1 MGQRA
6 APEGVTG
13 MLCWAFAILC
23 ALSAFRGG
31 GPAMALFAALA
42 YVCLALSRRAK
53 SGVLRLALALPP
65 GLALLLAPGTPV
77 LLALAAAWGCVLLT
91 QAAPRALPDYRVSR
105 LLFLALAVVLAEV
118 LVIFFTDKSL
128 GSGASL
134 GGTLGFSAAFVV
146 FSAAGLQLQRTQA
159 EPDGRTAALNLALT
173 AAPLGAAV
181 AGAGMVALLLRV
193 LRHGIEWLLMPFG
206 ALFFLFIWLRTLMV
220 HISEDRAQ
228 LVKLPENL
236 LETPEE
242 AAVQQAEA
250 AEKAL
255 PQVEV
260 PEFHVPWA
268 AVGLALLAVILVC
281 LLIWYLRRERAEE
294 EKGTAYE
301 QGRFLRGTAER
312 RGKRGRKSTDS
323 DNARTIRNI
332 YREYLLCVNGA
343 GVNLRKS
350 STSLDVFRGA
360 GGRRADQTLRSL
372 YLPARYGGAEI
383 TDEQVRAA
391 REALEEIKRARQSPH
406 GSH

>member
-134 GGTLGFSAAFVV
+134 GGTFVV

-206 ALFFLFIWLRTLMV
+206 ALFSLFIWLRTLMV

-260 PEFHVPWA
+260 PCALGGGRSGA
-268 AVGLALLAVILVC
+268 AGRDPGVSADLVSPPGAG
-281 LLIWYLRRERAEE
+281 RGRERH
-294 EKGTAYE
+294 
-301 QGRFLRGTAER
+301 
-312 RGKRGRKSTDS
+312 
-323 DNARTIRNI
+323 
-332 YREYLLCVNGA
+332 
-343 GVNLRKS
+343 GV
-350 STSLDVFRGA
+350 
-360 GGRRADQTLRSL
+360 
-372 YLPARYGGAEI
+372 
-383 TDEQVRAA
+383 
-391 REALEEIKRARQSPH
+391 
-406 GSH
+406 